1 MAAFV
6 TKFARRARVW
16 AFVVVALVSTI
27 GSAMAQDAGITGQVV
42 DESGAALPGVTVVAK
57 SPALQVPEVTALT
70 DNRGDYRLTP
80 LPIGTYE
87 VTYELPGFQTMRR
100 EELRLTSG
108 FTARVDVQLKVG
120 RLEESVTVSGATPVV
135 DVAST
140 ATSTRL
146 TTEMLESTPTGRV
159 GFFALLQQ
167 APGVRNTLDIGGSSA
182 TANSITF
189 RSFGQSGEAWQAL
202 EGIVTSSAKT
212 GQSGNYFDYASVE
225 EARVQTV
232 GADASMPLRGVMMDV
247 IIKSG
252 ANQFHSNTWWSQTNS
267 NFQSSN
273 IDDNLRAQGIT
284 EPAELQARW
293 TLSSDL
299 GGRILRDKLWF
310 YVGGTRNVNTESVL
324 DVFQADGS
332 AAVDDKTSDWFNT
345 KVNYQAS
352 TNHRLVGFV
361 QYQQKDAIR
370 NVTQFVP
377 WESRTFQHLTGKT
390 AKGEWQAVWNNAL
403 VTSVTTGLWTWHSP
417 FSCPG
422 TTAPATFDLGTQ
434 LRTGCGTGSA
444 TGGEDPL
451 ERNVPVKAAMTLFKP
466 DLFIGNHEF
475 KAGMDYVHS
484 FIGRR
489 RPARPI
495 EGDYQLNF
503 RNGVPIQY
511 VTYNFPVDPL
521 TNSDYTGLYVMDS
534 WAIARRLTLNL
545 GLRFA
550 HDKGYVPEQCRD
562 AGSFAPA
569 ECYDRIDFPV
579 WNSFAPRLHASFD
592 MFGTGRTVVKAGW
605 GRFDHRRLI
614 DPEVLG
620 ANANVQTATT
630 YNWRDL
636 NNNRVWDAG
645 ESNLDP
651 NGPDFVSRTGFQNL
665 VPNPNERQP
674 KQDEFMASLEHEIIS
689 NLGARVT
696 GIHSIARRDFRL
708 QNTFRPREL
717 YNIPITNP
725 DPGVD
730 GVRGT
735 GDDPGTNVTYYEY
748 PRGVQGA
755 QFQESRL
762 VNYPIDSKFTSIDL
776 ALTRRM
782 TGSWML
788 QASFSGTW
796 KDNTNT
802 AVLPEDNPNADF
814 NYSDNNLEW
823 ISKISGTYRFPY
835 GIQGS
840 ALFESRSGEPWARTV
855 LFSGGTTIPTLVVNV
870 EPIGAQMYPTVHHLD
885 VRAEKQFKL
894 FATHEF
900 ALRFNVYNL
909 LNANMTLTANTRSG
923 ATFNRPLTI
932 LAPRLGEISASYKF

>member
-1 MAAFV
+1 MVEFV
-6 TKFARRARVW
+6 RKFAGRALIIP
-16 AFVVVALVSTI
+16 FVLVMLATVV
-27 GSAMAQDAGITGQVV
+27 GSASAQDAGVTGQVV
-42 DESGAALPGVTVVAK
+42 DESGAALPGVTVMAK
-57 SPALQVPEVTALT
+57 SPALQVPEITAIT
-70 DNRGDYRLTP
+70 DGRGDYRLTP

-87 VTYELPGFQTMRR
+87 VSYELPGFQTLRR
-100 EELRLTSG
+100 EGLRLTSG

-120 RLEESVTVSGATPVV
+120 TLEESVTVSGATPVV
-135 DVAST
+135 DVSST

-167 APGVRNTLDIGGSSA
+167 APGVRNTIDIGGSSA
-182 TANSITF
+182 NANSITF

-212 GQSGNYFDYASVE
+212 GQSGNYFDYSSVE

-252 ANQFHSNTWWSQTNS
+252 SNDFHGSTWWSQTNS

-273 IDDNLRAQGIT
+273 IDDDLRAQGISD
-284 EPAELQARW
+284 PAELQARW
-293 TLSSDL
+293 SLSTDV
-299 GGRILRDKLWF
+299 GGRVLRDKLWF

-324 DVFQADGS
+324 NVYQPDGS
-332 AAVDDKTSDWFNT
+332 PAVDDKTSDWFNA

-352 TNHRLVGFV
+352 QGHKFV
-361 QYQQKDAIR
+361 AFTQYQQKDAVR

-377 WESRTFQHLTGKT
+377 WESRTFQHLTGVT
-390 AKGEWQAVWNNAL
+390 AKGEWQAVWNNSL
-403 VTSVTTGLWTWHSP
+403 VTTATTGLWQWHSP

-422 TTAPATFDLGTQ
+422 TTASATFDLGTQ
-434 LRTGCGTGSA
+434 MRTGCGTGSA
-444 TGGEDPL
+444 TGGEDPK
-451 ERNVPVKAAMTLFKP
+451 EWNVPVKATATLYRP
-466 DLFIGNHEF
+466 DLFMGNHEF
-475 KAGMDYVHS
+475 KAGLDHVNS
-484 FIGRR
+484 FIGRM

-495 EGDYQLNF
+495 EGEHQLNF

-511 VTYNFPVDPL
+511 VTYNFPVEPV
-521 TNSDYTGLYVMDS
+521 TKSQYTGLYLMDS
-534 WAIARRLTLNL
+534 WSIARRVTLNL

-550 HDKGYVPEQCRD
+550 HDKGYVPDQCRE
-562 AGSFAPA
+562 AGTYAAA
-569 ECYDRIDFPV
+569 ECYEGVEFPI
-579 WNSFAPRLHASFD
+579 WNSFAPRAHASFD
-592 MFGTGRTVVKAGW
+592 LFGTGRSVLKAGW

-620 ANANVQTATT
+620 ANPNVQTATT
-630 YNWRDL
+630 YTWRDL
-636 NNNRVWDAG
+636 NGDRLWNPG

-651 NGPDFVSRTGFQNL
+651 DGPDFISRTGFQNL
-665 VPNPNERQP
+665 VPNPNELQP
-674 KQDEFMASLEHEIIS
+674 KQDEFMASLEHEIVS

-696 GIHSIARRDFRL
+696 AIHSIARNDFRT
-708 QNTFRPREL
+708 QNTFRPRDA

-725 DPGVD
+725 DPGPD
-730 GVRGT
+730 GVRNT
-735 GDDPGTNVTYYEY
+735 ADDPGVNITYYEY
-748 PRGVQGA
+748 SRAVQGA
-755 QFQESRL
+755 RFQESQL
-762 VNYPIDSKFTSIDL
+762 VNYPLNSRFTSVDL

-782 TGSWML
+782 TGAWMM

-796 KDNTNT
+796 KDNTNV

-814 NYSDNNLEW
+814 NQSDENLEW

-835 GIQGS
+835 GIQAS

-855 LFSGGTTIPTLVVNV
+855 LFSGGVTIPTLVMNV
-870 EPIGAQMYPTVHHLD
+870 EPLGTRMYPTVHHLD

-894 FATHEF
+894 FASHQL
-900 ALRFNVYNL
+900 AVRFNVYNL

-923 ATFNRPLTI
+923 ATFGRPLTI
-932 LAPRLGEISASYKF
+932 LAPRLAEISASYKF